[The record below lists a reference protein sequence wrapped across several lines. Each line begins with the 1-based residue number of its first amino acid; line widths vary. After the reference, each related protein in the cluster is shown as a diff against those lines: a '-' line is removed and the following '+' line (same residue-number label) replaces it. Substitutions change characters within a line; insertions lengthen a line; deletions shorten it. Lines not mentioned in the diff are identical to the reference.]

1 MATSNTG
8 FRDFGFDFA
17 FARPR
22 SRRERVA
29 RMDALATLLDTAVV
43 LPGTNIRFGL
53 DAVIG
58 LVPGIGDTITTAMS
72 LWIVHEAHQLGA
84 PGHAAGPPPPPGVW
98 WGRGQAPPPRAPPA
112 HEPPRWPG
120 IAPPG
125 GGGGGVPRLGAP
137 SGVVGP
143 PTRRNMR
150 LLQEWLDR
158 EDRR

>member
-53 DAVIG
+53 DALIG

-72 LWIVHEAHQLGA
+72 LWIVHEAYQLGA
-84 PGHAAGPPPPPGVW
+84 PRHVIV
-98 WGRGQAPPPRAPPA
+98 RM
-112 HEPPRWPG
+112 
-120 IAPPG
+120 
-125 GGGGGVPRLGAP
+125 LGNVALD
-137 SGVVGP
+137 SVVGAVP
-143 PTRRNMR
+143 LIGDAFDVMWRSNRRNMR

-158 EDRR
+158 EDRH

>member
-43 LPGTNIRFGL
+43 LPGTSIRFGL
-53 DAVIG
+53 DALIG

-84 PGHAAGPPPPPGVW
+84 PGHVIV
-98 WGRGQAPPPRAPPA
+98 RM
-112 HEPPRWPG
+112 
-120 IAPPG
+120 
-125 GGGGGVPRLGAP
+125 LGNVALD
-137 SGVVGP
+137 SVVGAVP
-143 PTRRNMR
+143 LIGDAFDVMWRSNRRNMR

>member
-53 DAVIG
+53 DALIG

-84 PGHAAGPPPPPGVW
+84 PSHV
-98 WGRGQAPPPRAPPA
+98 
-112 HEPPRWPG
+112 
-120 IAPPG
+120 IA
-125 GGGGGVPRLGAP
+125 RMLGNVALD
-137 SGVVGP
+137 SVVGAVP
-143 PTRRNMR
+143 LIGDAFDVMWRSNRRNMR